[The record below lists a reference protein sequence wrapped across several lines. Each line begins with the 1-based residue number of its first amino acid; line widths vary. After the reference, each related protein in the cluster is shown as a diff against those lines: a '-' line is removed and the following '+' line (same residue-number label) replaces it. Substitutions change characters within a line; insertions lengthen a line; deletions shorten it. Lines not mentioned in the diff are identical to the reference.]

1 MVCLAF
7 LGNARRT
14 GAFFATFFLFVFVFL
29 TVVAFLRAAALVTG
43 VFLRAVLPL
52 AFFLVAIETS
62 LDAHWILKPLP
73 GSLPNK
79 KLSCRSC

>member
-1 MVCLAF
+1 

-52 AFFLVAIETS
+52 AFFLVAIKNLPGRS
-62 LDAHWILKPLP
+62 LDIETLARIVAE
-73 GSLPNK
+73 
-79 KLSCRSC
+79 